1 MEPQADLKKKN
12 PKKQMELLE
21 VRNMLLELKIP
32 KQKTS
37 DRLNEYRI
45 RLSQRHSE

>member
-1 MEPQADLKKKN
+1 MKDGTTGRSKKKR
-12 PKKQMELLE
+12 KKMELLE
-21 VRNMLLELKIP
+21 VRNMLLEIKIQ

-37 DRLNEYRI
+37 DLLNEYHI